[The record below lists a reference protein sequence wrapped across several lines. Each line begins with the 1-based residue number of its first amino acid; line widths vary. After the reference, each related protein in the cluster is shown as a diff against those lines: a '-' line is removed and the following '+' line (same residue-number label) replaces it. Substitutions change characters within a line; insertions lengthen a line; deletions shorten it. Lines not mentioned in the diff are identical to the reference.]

1 MDVGAALIFQGTDPS
16 LADRDV
22 YLNELKMGDLA
33 IDLGFQS
40 IWSVEHH
47 FTDYTMC
54 PDVTQFLSY
63 WAGRNPDVL
72 LGSMVIVL
80 PWHDPM
86 RVAEEISMLDNM
98 SDGRMV
104 LGVGQQFADARL
116 GFHSLLTQRC
126 VAPDEVLLDVARDN
140 VIPSLSYHRVR
151 DGLGKFDEVVVLVSV
166 HQADLVTSNRSPLM
180 PYFCASGSSS
190 CA

>member
-1 MDVGAALIFQGTDPS
+1 MDVGAALIFQGTDPQLS
-16 LADRDV
+16 DREV
-22 YLNELKMGDLA
+22 YQNELRLGDLS

-63 WAGRNPDVL
+63 WAGRNSEVQ

-104 LGVGQQFADARL
+104 LGIGEGQLR
-116 GFHSLLTQRC
+116 
-126 VAPDEVLLDVARDN
+126 VLKSG
-140 VIPSLSYHRVR
+140 PSSTT
-151 DGLGKFDEVVVLVSV
+151 E
-166 HQADLVTSNRSPLM
+166 TT
-180 PYFCASGSSS
+180 
-190 CA
+190 

>member
-1 MDVGAALIFQGTDPS
+1 MDVGAALIFQGTDPQLS
-16 LADRDV
+16 DREV
-22 YLNELKMGDLA
+22 YQNELRLGDLA

-63 WAGRNPDVL
+63 WAGRNSEVQ

-104 LGVGQQFADARL
+104 LGIGEGQLR
-116 GFHSLLTQRC
+116 
-126 VAPDEVLLDVARDN
+126 VLKSG
-140 VIPSLSYHRVR
+140 PSSTT
-151 DGLGKFDEVVVLVSV
+151 E
-166 HQADLVTSNRSPLM
+166 TT
-180 PYFCASGSSS
+180 
-190 CA
+190 